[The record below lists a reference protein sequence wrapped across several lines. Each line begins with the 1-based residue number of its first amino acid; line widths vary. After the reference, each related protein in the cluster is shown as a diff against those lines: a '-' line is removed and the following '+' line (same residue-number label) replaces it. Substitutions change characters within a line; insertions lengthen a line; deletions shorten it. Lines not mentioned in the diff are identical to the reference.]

1 MTCPRTIRLH
11 VFGSFVSRLL
21 CATINRYSYMHAYQ
35 SRWQAEDAHV
45 GNHAYLVCRAWE
57 LGLQRESSM
66 PWNPM
71 KFPDMHYILYHQ
83 TSYFKATIYT
93 YKNMYSQVQK
103 NKHDKFLVDTVNTLK
118 RGVFC
123 HSNASIPAHSIQ
135 PSCARDSTIQ

>member
-1 MTCPRTIRLH
+1 MSENYYIACLLVICITTTMRYYQQILLYARISVALAGKGCTCEKPCI
-11 VFGSFVSRLL
+11 FGL
-21 CATINRYSYMHAYQ
+21 Q
-35 SRWQAEDAHV
+35 SM
-45 GNHAYLVCRAWE
+45 GIC
-57 LGLQRESSM
+57 LQRESSM
-66 PWNPM
+66 PWSPM

-123 HSNASIPAHSIQ
+123 HSNASIPAHSIH